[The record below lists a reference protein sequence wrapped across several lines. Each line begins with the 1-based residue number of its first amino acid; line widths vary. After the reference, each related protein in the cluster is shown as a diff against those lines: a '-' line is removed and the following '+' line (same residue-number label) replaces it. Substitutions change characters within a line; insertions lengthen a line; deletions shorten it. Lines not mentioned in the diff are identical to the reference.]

1 MKKLLILFSILL
13 CMCSC
18 IPIDESVYEYT
29 ISYTIE
35 GKQITETHRLNMPS
49 IYVPSY
55 RLDQNTLKIIGSYGT
70 SSRSYTTIYQGS
82 LNVKVT
88 DFNYKEIRTFKASKW
103 DGHEIKTK

>member
-1 MKKLLILFSILL
+1 MKKLLIIFGILL

-18 IPIDESVYEYT
+18 TYDVTVYECT

-35 GKQITETHRLNMPS
+35 GKQITETHTVDMPS

-55 RLDQNTLKIIGSYGT
+55 RFGLGSLEIIGSGYST
-70 SSRSYTTIYQGS
+70 SRPYTTIYQGS

-88 DFNYKEIRTFKASKW
+88 DFDYKTIRTYTASKW
-103 DGHEIKTK
+103 DGHEIKIK